1 MKICGLALLILLNT
15 MNCEELVA
23 TDEDPLLDMPGRLL
37 KRGVTLE
44 KIEANGDDFMEFM
57 GNFDIRGCKGF

>member
-1 MKICGLALLILLNT
+1 MKICGLTLLILLNT
-15 MNCEELVA
+15 IICEELVA

-37 KRGVTLE
+37 KTGVTLE

-57 GNFDIRGCKGF
+57 GNFDIKGI